1 MTTIGR
7 YEIIES
13 QGAGSM
19 GTVYRARDTILDRE
33 VALKTIHTGTSV
45 EPELRERFYR
55 EAKACARLQHPGIVS
70 VYDLG
75 DADGVAFIAM
85 ELLVGTDF
93 RKAIDQR
100 TEVPLVN
107 KIEAMCQVCD
117 ALSHAHKHG
126 IIHRDIKPSNLF
138 LMSDMRAKVLDF
150 GIARLPSS
158 QLTVAGQILGTPNY
172 MAPEQI
178 LSKPADTRS
187 DLFSA
192 ALVFF
197 EFLVYSHPFKS
208 PMIPRRVVEGE
219 PDSILDYDSSLPAP
233 LDRIFVRA
241 LAKDPDQ
248 RYRSGIEF
256 ADDLRT
262 LLDSMRKDASPS
274 FSRTVLPSDRDIRKE
289 TPNLAPQAVVDLTLV
304 KQPPPGE
311 DPYEWRLSEVLRLVP
326 EFEEAIDRGD
336 ATQAERLLRELEAI
350 NSVDSRFGDTLAF
363 CRTLFAKIAPA
374 PPAKQAPVASPPQAV
389 QPPPTIQ
396 APPAPQ
402 PPPTA
407 QFPQPTQFSP
417 PTQPPP
423 RTTQEPETPLRSSP
437 SSATSLFNPT
447 LVNLPVARPPLADP
461 PPSKPAPLPIEPMAA
476 TPPVAP
482 PKPMPPA
489 GIPPAARVPAWRSPL
504 AMVLAAAV
512 VLIAALLVV
521 RMLMVKPVRVEASIG
536 KGVVS
541 APESA
546 IYQEAD
552 GQSAIVQLSNGQRV
566 NLLEP
571 PRSKDQE
578 WIRAQFVPA
587 TEKASRPGYLRLHDL
602 DVARLEMA
610 DANAQLALI
619 RLLLGDSTDAGTM
632 QLEEEAL
639 KAMIGRFPG
648 APATSDADLR
658 VAQIEVN
665 MAKLLKDGGQAEP
678 VWASHL
684 DGASQYLGMAGND
697 PALSARADQLKRQIA
712 ELTLVAKPSAAP
724 TPPTTIARQLTPAV
738 ANAAA
743 TGKGTQGPDQLKN
756 LLDQAEVVYKSG
768 TETAEQR
775 SNLRTAEDLVRRALK
790 LDPRNG
796 RAEGLLRQIKDL
808 QALLP

>member
-1 MTTIGR
+1 
-7 YEIIES
+7 
-13 QGAGSM
+13 
-19 GTVYRARDTILDRE
+19 
-33 VALKTIHTGTSV
+33 
-45 EPELRERFYR
+45 
-55 EAKACARLQHPGIVS
+55 
-70 VYDLG
+70 
-75 DADGVAFIAM
+75 
-85 ELLVGTDF
+85 
-93 RKAIDQR
+93 
-100 TEVPLVN
+100 
-107 KIEAMCQVCD
+107 
-117 ALSHAHKHG
+117 
-126 IIHRDIKPSNLF
+126 
-138 LMSDMRAKVLDF
+138 
-150 GIARLPSS
+150 
-158 QLTVAGQILGTPNY
+158 
-172 MAPEQI
+172 
-178 LSKPADTRS
+178 
-187 DLFSA
+187 
-192 ALVFF
+192 
-197 EFLVYSHPFKS
+197 
-208 PMIPRRVVEGE
+208 
-219 PDSILDYDSSLPAP
+219 
-233 LDRIFVRA
+233 
-241 LAKDPDQ
+241 
-248 RYRSGIEF
+248 
-256 ADDLRT
+256 
-262 LLDSMRKDASPS
+262 
-274 FSRTVLPSDRDIRKE
+274 
-289 TPNLAPQAVVDLTLV
+289 
-304 KQPPPGE
+304 
-311 DPYEWRLSEVLRLVP
+311 
-326 EFEEAIDRGD
+326 
-336 ATQAERLLRELEAI
+336 
-350 NSVDSRFGDTLAF
+350 
-363 CRTLFAKIAPA
+363 
-374 PPAKQAPVASPPQAV
+374 
-389 QPPPTIQ
+389 
-396 APPAPQ
+396 
-402 PPPTA
+402 
-407 QFPQPTQFSP
+407 
-417 PTQPPP
+417 
-423 RTTQEPETPLRSSP
+423 
-437 SSATSLFNPT
+437 
-447 LVNLPVARPPLADP
+447 
-461 PPSKPAPLPIEPMAA
+461 
-476 TPPVAP
+476 
-482 PKPMPPA
+482 
-489 GIPPAARVPAWRSPL
+489 
-504 AMVLAAAV
+504 MVLAAAV

-712 ELTLVAKPSAAP
+712 ELTLVAKPSPAP

-743 TGKGTQGPDQLKN
+743 AGKGTQGPDQLKN